1 MNQLNIEKLYNQY
14 DKAYS
19 YYTDKHFSSN
29 DRAHEFAIAAMIS
42 LSIQGQSEIES
53 ESQIT
58 TYYGGTN
65 PND

>member
-1 MNQLNIEKLYNQY
+1 VKIEKLYDQY
-14 DKAYS
+14 DAAYG
-19 YYTDKHFSSN
+19 YFMERHYSSSS
-29 DRAHEFAIAAMIS
+29 DRAHDFAIAAMIS
-42 LSIQGQSEIES
+42 LSIKGQSEIES